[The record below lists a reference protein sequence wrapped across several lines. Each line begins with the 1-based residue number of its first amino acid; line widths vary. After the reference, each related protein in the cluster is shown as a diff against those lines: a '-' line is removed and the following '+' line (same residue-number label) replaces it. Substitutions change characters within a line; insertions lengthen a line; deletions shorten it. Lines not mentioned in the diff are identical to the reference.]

1 MEKMAFENKGRA
13 TQIEKRWVF
22 PCTVI
27 FLAALTFST
36 ALVEISFTL
45 ALGGWLLLKFK
56 DPDVSAMRGKMGLA
70 LLGFVLICVA
80 SFFWS
85 EFPRQSFRGIFK
97 VLKQVLVFWIA
108 ADTLADAKRLS
119 WTNRVLVVLFLFL
132 GIDGVVQYVFG
143 KDLIRHIPFEPA
155 SSGPRIS
162 ASFKNYGLLA
172 SFVITFLPLLFSPL
186 QKDESKGLFFQR
198 IAALLLGA
206 LLLYW
211 TRMRGAWLAFAV
223 GVAFYLFW
231 MKRKRFF
238 FLFLLL
244 GATGL
249 FLLPRHMKIHLDAE
263 GKEQSIIERFVLW
276 ERAIEVIRARPL
288 TGTGINTY
296 TVAHQRYDRRQNWRV
311 RNYYAHNGYLQI
323 AAETGL
329 PSLAFFLA
337 FLFFYFSQALRSL
350 KTLEGISR
358 HTLIGIIT
366 GILNFLVFG
375 GIDTVFHNPQ
385 AVLGFWFLA
394 GWGMAYLRRFEA
406 RAEAQ

>member
-1 MEKMAFENKGRA
+1 MEFKNKRRA

-22 PCTVI
+22 LWTVI
-27 FLAALTFST
+27 FLAALTFSS

-45 ALGGWLLLKFK
+45 ALGGWFLLKIK
-56 DPDVSAMRGKMGLA
+56 DPEASGMRGKIGVA

-85 EFPRQSFRGIFK
+85 EYPRQSLRGIFK
-97 VLKQVLVFWIA
+97 VLKQALVFWIA

-119 WTNRVLVVLFLFL
+119 WTNRVLVVLFLIL
-132 GIDGVVQYVFG
+132 GIDGAFQYVFG

-172 SFVITFLPLLFSPL
+172 SFVVTFLPLLFSPF
-186 QKDESKGLFFQR
+186 QKDENKGLFFGR
-198 IAALLLGA
+198 IAAILLGT

-211 TRMRGAWLAFAV
+211 TRMRGAWLAFAL

-231 MKRKRFF
+231 MKRKHFF

-263 GKEQSIIERFVLW
+263 GKEQSIVERFVLW
-276 ERAIEVIRARPL
+276 ERAVDVIRARRL

-296 TVAHQRYDRRQNWRV
+296 TVAHQRYDRKQNWRV

-337 FLFFYFSQALRSL
+337 FLFFYFSEALRSL
-350 KTLEGISR
+350 RALEGISR
-358 HTLIGIIT
+358 NTLIGIIT
-366 GILNFLVFG
+366 GILNFLLFG
-375 GIDTVFHNPQ
+375 GMDTVFHNPQ

-394 GWGMAYLRRFEA
+394 GWGMAYQRLIRFEA
-406 RAEAQ
+406 RAGGQ